1 MLLSSMLVSPP
12 APGLRP
18 GTSFLFFYTHLGIS
32 STRQTPNLSLQPGP
46 LCLNSNQMPSVRL
59 LPGRGPLSSCDP
71 RMLHGFLLLWHP
83 SLTCLQSGSR
93 LPRLHPESSSFSP
106 STWSIRAIAS
116 LSAHLGFCQSL
127 LTTESPC
134 LPWKQPRWSCW
145 NLTPIMSFFCP
156 ECSTLSHLRA
166 KSKLL
171 AGSFET
177 ETVSCPWPMPV
188 TSPPPFSH
196 SGHSSLSHLP
206 QRSRPRACAL
216 LFPHSSWKILVPDN
230 CTACLLPSFRALL
243 KHLLLREV
251 YPGHSIHSHSP
262 SLPPPPASFPPA
274 WPSPFSV

>member
-1 MLLSSMLVSPP
+1 
-12 APGLRP
+12 
-18 GTSFLFFYTHLGIS
+18 
-32 STRQTPNLSLQPGP
+32 
-46 LCLNSNQMPSVRL
+46 
-59 LPGRGPLSSCDP
+59 
-71 RMLHGFLLLWHP
+71 
-83 SLTCLQSGSR
+83 
-93 LPRLHPESSSFSP
+93 
-106 STWSIRAIAS
+106 
-116 LSAHLGFCQSL
+116 
-127 LTTESPC
+127 
-134 LPWKQPRWSCW
+134 
-145 NLTPIMSFFCP
+145 MSFFCP

-196 SGHSSLSHLP
+196 SGHSSLSRLP

-216 LFPHSSWKILVPDN
+216 FFPHSSWKILVPDN

-262 SLPPPPASFPPA
+262 SLPPPPASFPLLGRH
-274 WPSPFSV
+274 PSQFSSVAQSCLTLCKSMDPCTPGFPVHHLLPELAQTHVR